1 VTSGGG
7 SATAVAELAALHGV
21 LPAYTGTDG
30 REHRADDEVVLA
42 ILGAMGVP
50 VGSAAEVAA
59 ALVGGR
65 RAQALRTLEPVLVS
79 RTGRLASATV
89 TLPSRV
95 HPRDVWCTIELESG
109 GILRQRLTASVTG
122 MAAGP
127 EVGGERFNR
136 YRIRLERHDAEP
148 LQPGYHRLV
157 VEWTGSRVAALLVV
171 APTCPSAPRGWGVF
185 LPLHALRTDEDW
197 GVGSYTD
204 MAALGKWA
212 GEIGG
217 SMLGSLPLY
226 PSFLDPPADPSPY
239 LPVSRLA
246 YNELYVD
253 VTSLPELESAPQA
266 RRLLAADEFRRRLV
280 AAHEST
286 LVDYEEVSRLRRQV
300 LAPMAEALVAGSSTR
315 RASFCAFADEHPEL
329 VAYARFRA
337 AAERLARPSAVG
349 APGDD
354 DLRHDEP
361 ALAYHLYAQ
370 WAAAQQ
376 LSSAADST
384 PIYADLPIGVH
395 PEGFDPR
402 WSPQSFVPGAHGGAP
417 PDLFFARGQDW
428 AFPPFH
434 PERMREDGYSY
445 FISMLQRAFRHA
457 AYVRIDH
464 VMGLERLY
472 WIPDGF
478 EARHGAYVSYRADEL
493 HALVALEAHR
503 SGVVIVGEDLG
514 TVPDSVRSRMA
525 EDRMLRSWVLQFES
539 TVEQPL
545 PSPPVGVLASWGTHD
560 LPRFS
565 AYFWGAD
572 IDEREEAAGLSP
584 AETAREHVERERW
597 REALLRAVGEGVG
610 SGIGADPGEE
620 ADRAA
625 MALRAC
631 LIHLARSPAD
641 LVLVDLEDLWGERQP
656 QNRPG
661 TGTEAGNWRRRAART
676 LGQVLHDTR
685 TAAFLR
691 ELHRLRQGNGGSLA
705 PVGGVA

>member
-1 VTSGGG
+1 MRSGGG

-21 LPAYTGTDG
+21 LPAYQGTDG

-42 ILGAMGVP
+42 VLGAMGVP

-59 ALVGGR
+59 ALVAGR
-65 RAQALRTLEPVLVS
+65 RAHAVRTLEPVLVS

-89 TLPSRV
+89 SLPSRV
-95 HPRDVWCTIELESG
+95 HPRDVWCSIELESG
-109 GILRQRLTASVTG
+109 GIVHQRLTATLTG
-122 MAAGP
+122 MTAGS
-127 EVGGERFNR
+127 EVGGERYNR
-136 YRIRLERHDAEP
+136 YRVRLERHDAEP

-157 VEWTGSRVAALLVV
+157 VEWSGSRVDSLYVV
-171 APTCPSAPRGWGVF
+171 APACPSAPRGWGVF

-204 MAALGKWA
+204 LAALGKWV
-212 GEIGG
+212 GELGG

-253 VTSLPELESAPQA
+253 VTSLPELEAAPEA

-280 AAHEST
+280 ASHEST
-286 LVDYEEVSRLRRQV
+286 LVDYEEVSRLRRRV
-300 LAPMAEALVAGSSTR
+300 LAPMADALVAGSSAR
-315 RASFCAFADEHPEL
+315 RASFCAFVDEHPEL
-329 VAYARFRA
+329 VAYARFRS
-337 AAERLARPSAVG
+337 AAERPGRPSAVG
-349 APGDD
+349 VPGDD
-354 DLRHDEP
+354 VVGHDES

-376 LSSAADST
+376 LASAADST

-395 PEGFDPR
+395 PQGFDPR

-417 PDLFFARGQDW
+417 PDLFFAEGQDW

-434 PERMREDGYSY
+434 PERMREDGYSH

-472 WIPDGF
+472 WVPDGF
-478 EARHGAYVSYRADEL
+478 DARHGAYVSYRADEL

-503 SGVVIVGEDLG
+503 SGVVVVGEDLG
-514 TVPDSVRSRMA
+514 TVPDSVRNRMA

-539 TVEQPL
+539 TPEQPL

-565 AYFWGAD
+565 AYFWGDD
-572 IDEREEAAGLSP
+572 IDEREDSAGLSP
-584 AETAREHVERERW
+584 AETARERAERERW
-597 REALLRAVGEGVG
+597 RQALLRSVGEGT
-610 SGIGADPGEE
+610 GAGTGAAEE
-620 ADRAA
+620 ADSAA

-641 LVLVDLEDLWGERQP
+641 LVLVDLEDLCGERQP

-661 TGTEAGNWRRRAART
+661 TGTEAANWRRRAART
-676 LGQVLHDTR
+676 LGQVLHDTK

-691 ELHRLRQGNGGSLA
+691 ELHRLRQATGSLA
-705 PVGGVA
+705 PAGGVA